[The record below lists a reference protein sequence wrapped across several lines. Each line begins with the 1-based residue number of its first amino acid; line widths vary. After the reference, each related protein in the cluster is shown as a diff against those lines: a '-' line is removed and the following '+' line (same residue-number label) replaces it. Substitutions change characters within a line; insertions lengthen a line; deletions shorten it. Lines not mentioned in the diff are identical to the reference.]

1 MVDRDEVIEYL
12 LHEMPEAERTAFAER
27 WFNEPE
33 LYESVRM
40 AESSLLDD
48 YVRHKLSRTQRRR
61 IEQYLLGSEAQRRK
75 LAFAAALCAAL
86 PQAKRWSMPWAAIAA
101 ALLVAFTAGSAW
113 LGIQNQRLRQ
123 EVARLQRSA
132 PAASGGL
139 FTAELPADTVRGTSA
154 PNSVRVPAGASMLR
168 LELELRPGDEQNVVH
183 GGRVGRR
190 PHRLERSAGRPR
202 ITWNRD
208 TRTRLDSGRRSCCRR
223 SRHRTRRLRKARCV
237 LPFHTD
243 PLTPADFRLT
253 AIRWSVCPSGSASS
267 RAQRMGA

>member
-1 MVDRDEVIEYL
+1 MVNRDEVIEYL

-33 LYESVRM
+33 LYERVRM

-86 PQAKRWSMPWAAIAA
+86 PQAKRWRMPWAAIAA
-101 ALLVAFTAGSAW
+101 ALLVAFAAGSAW

-123 EVARLQRSA
+123 EVARLQRPA

-168 LELELRPGDEQNVVH
+168 LELELRPGDEQNVYTAAVSA
-183 GGRVGRR
+183 GGRIVWSEAPVVPESRGTAILA
-190 PHRLERSAGRPR
+190 PVWIPAGVLAAGDHTIELDVSGRPVAFYR
-202 ITWNRD
+202 FTV
-208 TRTRLDSGRRSCCRR
+208 
-223 SRHRTRRLRKARCV
+223 SR
-237 LPFHTD
+237 
-243 PLTPADFRLT
+243 
-253 AIRWSVCPSGSASS
+253 
-267 RAQRMGA
+267 